1 MDYTTLLV
9 TALIVGAVNATKDVA
24 EQAVKD
30 GYTGLKKLI
39 QSRYKAVD
47 VEQLEKNPESTARQ
61 EIIEEEL
68 TAVNASQDSELIQ
81 KAAELLETAAQT
93 LAKEDLQIIGVEVV
107 EVEGGNLTIRRVTST
122 GQGILIKKSK
132 LGDIEIGEV
141 DAGPSPDKSS
151 KKAGRQ

>member
-39 QSRYKAVD
+39 QSRYKSVD
-47 VEQLEKNPESTARQ
+47 VAQLEKNPESSARQ

>member
-39 QSRYKAVD
+39 QSRYKSVD
-47 VEQLEKNPESTARQ
+47 VAQLEKNPESTARQ

>member
-39 QSRYKAVD
+39 QSRYKSVD
-47 VEQLEKNPESTARQ
+47 VAQLEKNPESSARQ

-122 GQGILIKKSK
+122 GQGVLIKKSK